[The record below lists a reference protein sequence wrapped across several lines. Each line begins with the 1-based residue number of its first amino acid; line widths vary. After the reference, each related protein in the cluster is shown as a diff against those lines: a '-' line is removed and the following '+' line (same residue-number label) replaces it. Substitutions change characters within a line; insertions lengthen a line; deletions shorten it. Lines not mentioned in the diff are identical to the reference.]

1 MNERRKARRYNV
13 SLPIVFRI
21 RSDKEGSTR
30 NSKTRDV
37 STQGVY
43 FTIEEPLPAGAALD
57 IVLTLSSNTAS
68 GLSALVRAVCRVI
81 RVDTGS
87 SRDYAA
93 VVIENYAFVREEAG
107 KINLS

>member
-1 MNERRKARRYNV
+1 MNERRKARRYNL

-21 RSDKEGSTR
+21 RSDKESSTR
-30 NSKTRDV
+30 NSRTRDV

-43 FTIEEPLPAGAALD
+43 FTIEEALPAGTALD
-57 IVLTLSSNTAS
+57 VVLTLPSNAA
-68 GLSALVRAVCRVI
+68 GPSALVRAICRVV

-93 VVIENYAFVREEAG
+93 AVIENYAFVREETG